1 VHGAFPDNGYRHAQE
16 PERLQI
22 PPALGLG
29 LDVEAVE
36 LHSP

>member
-1 VHGAFPDNGYRHAQE
+1 VHGALADDGHRHALE

-22 PPALGLG
+22 TPALGLV